1 MTNNRLIT
9 ADVVVCGAGT
19 AGAVAAIAAAD
30 QGRDVLLIEQS
41 GSAGGSAS
49 LGLVTPMM
57 HTGIA
62 GNPMCSYLSL
72 EINLRMTEIGAAAG
86 DGSAFD
92 PTMLPFV
99 LEQMLL

>member
-49 LGLVTPMM
+49 RLV
-57 HTGIA
+57 
-62 GNPMCSYLSL
+62 
-72 EINLRMTEIGAAAG
+72 
-86 DGSAFD
+86 
-92 PTMLPFV
+92 
-99 LEQMLL
+99 